1 MADYGKTRAGADK
14 SLRKAGML
22 VTLRQTVTGAYDPVT
37 GTETQTVTDYSAWGV
52 KFDYSQ
58 LSGRQSMPSGSVVQP
73 GDKQLLL
80 SALQDNGQPLPA
92 LLSTDKIIAGGVTY
106 AIANPGTI
114 APTDLVI
121 MYDLQVRPA

>member
-1 MADYGKTRAGADK
+1 MANYGKTRAGADK

-22 VTLRQTVTGAYDPVT
+22 VTLRRTVAGAYDPVT

-52 KFDYSQ
+52 KFDYNN
-58 LSGRQSMPSGSVVQP
+58 LGGKQSMPEGSVVLP

-80 SALQDNGQPLPA
+80 SALQDNGQALPA
-92 LLSTDKIIAGGVTY
+92 LQPTDKIIAAGVTY
-106 AIANPGTI
+106 SIVNPGQI

-121 MYDLQVRPA
+121 MYDLQLRPA

>member
-14 SLRKAGML
+14 SLRKAGMP

-58 LSGRQSMPSGSVVQP
+58 QAMPEGSVVQP

-92 LLSTDKIIAGGVTY
+92 LLPTDQILAGGVTY
-106 AIANPGTI
+106 SVVNPGTI
-114 APTDLVI
+114 APTDMVI
-121 MYDLQVRPA
+121 MYDLQLRPM